1 MLLIYV
7 ELASLKSLEALMSI
21 FAQKLIGLCICLV
34 EVKNAVA
41 LDVN

>member
-1 MLLIYV
+1 MLLIYG

-21 FAQKLIGLCICLV
+21 FAQELIGLCIGLV